1 MGAVGFEPQ
10 ISGQNI
16 KSQNV
21 KNISK
26 TNTNSAA
33 EFSKALKSVF
43 SSQQLSEVAQA
54 QAGVETDLKK
64 RKILT
69 GKEKDELKT
78 EDESLFALMGKIERK
93 LDQIKREEKKLRS

>member
-1 MGAVGFEPQ
+1 MSVVDFGAQ

-16 KSQNV
+16 KSQNI
-21 KNISK
+21 KSSSK
-26 TNTNSAA
+26 PQASSGA

-43 SSQQLSEVAQA
+43 STQQLSEVAQA

-69 GKEKDELKT
+69 GKEKEEIKK

-93 LDQIKREEKKLRS
+93 LDQIKREERKLRS